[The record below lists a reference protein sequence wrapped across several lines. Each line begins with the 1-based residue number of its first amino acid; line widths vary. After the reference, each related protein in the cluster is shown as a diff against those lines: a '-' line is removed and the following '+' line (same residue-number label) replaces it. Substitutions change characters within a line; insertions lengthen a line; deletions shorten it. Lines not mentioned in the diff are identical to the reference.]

1 MGFTR
6 AKFRVS
12 GDKDCIEGAAIV
24 DTGSSM
30 SIIDEKSAERLGLRR
45 TERTIKLT
53 TLSGEEVACD
63 EMLVNVF
70 EVEGERLVSER
81 VAVCDLPGGVTEKLR
96 AMGAH
101 PHIIIGV
108 VTLEAAGFAVNPLTG
123 KLEKVGWLTL

>member
-6 AKFRVS
+6 AKFKVS
-12 GDKDCIEGAAIV
+12 GDKDSIEGVAIV

-30 SIIDEKSAERLGLRR
+30 SIIDEKSAKRLGLRH

-53 TLSGEEVACD
+53 TLSGEDVVCS
-63 EMLVNVF
+63 EMLVNVL

-81 VAVCDLPGGVTEKLR
+81 VAVCDLPDKITEKLS
-96 AMGAH
+96 ALGAH
-101 PHIIIGV
+101 PHPIIGV

-123 KLEKVGWLTL
+123 RLEMVGWLTL